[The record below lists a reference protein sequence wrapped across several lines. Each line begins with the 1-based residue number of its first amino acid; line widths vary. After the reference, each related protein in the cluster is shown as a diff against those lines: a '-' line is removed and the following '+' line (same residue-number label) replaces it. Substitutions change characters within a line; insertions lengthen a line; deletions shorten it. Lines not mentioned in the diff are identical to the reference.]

1 MTWIDKLLPVL
12 TLLLGWGLSQF
23 GKFWA
28 DKKDDTKKLKK
39 LLYNLLELR
48 WLLKKEFDLNKEIGK
63 YIELLSARLT
73 EEFGAEAA
81 QGAEVFK
88 PMFTDV
94 LKDKVVD
101 LERIKEIETN
111 IDSTIDELAEIFPV
125 FAYELSGQYKIK
137 DRLEKAESYF
147 NEVSDL
153 LEEMPKELTDWIQPR
168 ISDDLLTSLEKY
180 IIEIAEKI
188 NRKTKNEVSR
198 KLSTKAEEDTK
209 NMNEFIDEYFE
220 RITTMANR
228 VDGSAHE

>member
-1 MTWIDKLLPVL
+1 MNWIDKLLPVL

-39 LLYNLLELR
+39 LLFNLLELR
-48 WLLKKEFDLNKEIGK
+48 WLLKRELDLNKEFGI
-63 YIELLSARLT
+63 YIEQLTARLT

-88 PMFTDV
+88 PMITEI
-94 LKDKVVD
+94 LKDKIVEP
-101 LERIKEIETN
+101 ERIKEIETN
-111 IDSTIDELAEIFPV
+111 IDSTINELAEIFPV

-153 LEEMPKELTDWIQPR
+153 LEDMPKELTDWIQPR
-168 ISDDLLTSLEKY
+168 ISDDLLTSLENY
-180 IIEIAEKI
+180 ILELAEKI
-188 NRKTKNEVSR
+188 NRKTKNEVSG
-198 KLSTKAEEDTK
+198 KLSTKADEDTK
-209 NMNEFIDEYFE
+209 DMNEFIDEYIE
-220 RITTMANR
+220 RIKTMANN
-228 VDGSAHE
+228 GYKT